1 MLHLIHVIV
10 MLALLNIEDTSISRN
25 DYINYLNGKTGKLST
40 YIYKVDNNILI
51 CEDWYMLDLITYEMV
66 YLKDGKQYRVY
77 QDEQGELVYANEVN
91 HRLTVIESLNETVIV
106 KGFSKYEE
114 EQFEYIENER

>member
-1 MLHLIHVIV
+1 
-10 MLALLNIEDTSISRN
+10 
-25 DYINYLNGKTGKLST
+25 
-40 YIYKVDNNILI
+40 
-51 CEDWYMLDLITYEMV
+51 MLDLITYEMV